1 MAVSARR
8 AHGKAI
14 VAAKI
19 GRIGSKLR
27 KPTMD
32 VWDHPIMKWSI
43 RIWGLVLLSYGI
55 VIGWHLHAIFQ

>member
-1 MAVSARR
+1 
-8 AHGKAI
+8 
-14 VAAKI
+14 
-19 GRIGSKLR
+19 
-27 KPTMD
+27 MD